1 MKRILF
7 VCTGNTCRSPMAEVI
22 LKTKL
27 KLSGVKGVSV
37 KSAGLAAADG
47 KKMSENSFKALKLL
61 GYKPYGFKSSQATG
75 ATLIKSDMVICMTR
89 EHKSRISNF
98 PNVYAMSEIT
108 GYDIADPYGGDLNV
122 YVKTS
127 HEIEDACNII
137 LQKLLEEK
145 GETK

>member
-1 MKRILF
+1 
-7 VCTGNTCRSPMAEVI
+7 MAEII

-37 KSAGLAAADG
+37 KSAGLSATDG
-47 KKMSENSFKALKLL
+47 KNMSENSFRALKLL

-75 ATLIKSDMVICMTR
+75 IKLIKSDIIICMTA
-89 EHKSRISNF
+89 EHKECIKNF
-98 PNVYAMSEIT
+98 PNVYSMKEIT

-137 LQKLLEEK
+137 LQKIMEK
-145 GETK
+145 GDKR